1 MEKSKSFPY
10 HSSSSANLDLEGGR
24 TKSYSFNGRRP
35 AGECNPEVKRRKRV
49 AAYNMYAMEDQ
60 STPTYPACLYAY
72 VCRPDG
78 SYHLPP

>member
-49 AAYNMYAMEDQ
+49 AAYNMYAMEGK
-60 STPTYPACLYAY
+60 PPA
-72 VCRPDG
+72 RGFFFFSDP
-78 SYHLPP
+78 